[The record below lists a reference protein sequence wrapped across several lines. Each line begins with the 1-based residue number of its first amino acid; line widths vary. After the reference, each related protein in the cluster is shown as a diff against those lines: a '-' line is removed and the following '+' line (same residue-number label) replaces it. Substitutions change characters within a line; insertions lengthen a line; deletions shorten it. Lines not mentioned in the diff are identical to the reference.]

1 MVGGVGVGGN
11 AAGADADADTFA
23 FAFATDAG
31 TTDPAT
37 WVSDTLAGSGPTRG
51 ALTQAL
57 NRVSEL
63 SRTGAKKGRHVMA

>member
-23 FAFATDAG
+23 FPFATDTG
-31 TTDPAT
+31 VPDKAT
-37 WVSDTLAGSGPTRG
+37 WVSGPLAGSRPTWG
-51 ALTQAL
+51 ALAQAL